1 MTEEIAFQDLS
12 IHEVDG
18 VIGIVNVE
26 KALNLAIRAESLEEI
41 KESWRKAIRDLPDVH
56 LWVVGS
62 IDSNPGLKARM
73 ARILRKSLDAAI
85 ALCEKFGEKGGKG
98 VLAYFEALEERTKED
113 PLATFPYD
121 VAWIESWVELHHP
134 RIQGGLAKLREG
146 DVEGA
151 VDEFRGRTGLRK
163 EPKGQIV
170 LSGEPFD
177 DLSIYEDAMTR
188 LSRGLELFA
197 SKKYPSRDD
206 ENADALMDARDCIQK
221 ARTIIGD
228 VRFESQK
235 PEVVARDRRHEWP
248 IEEEPAK

>member
-1 MTEEIAFQDLS
+1 MGGWQHRLESRPQGA
-12 IHEVDG
+12 HGPNPAEVAG
-18 VIGIVNVE
+18 RRN
-26 KALNLAIRAESLEEI
+26 R
-41 KESWRKAIRDLPDVH
+41 P
-56 LWVVGS
+56 
-62 IDSNPGLKARM
+62 
-73 ARILRKSLDAAI
+73 
-85 ALCEKFGEKGGKG
+85 LCEKFGKKGGKG

-206 ENADALMDARDCIQK
+206 ENADALMDARTASSMPERSSETFGSSLKIPMLGIRAGSMKDSDFADRVLAEMLAMSIAEK
-221 ARTIIGD
+221 GGEDASAELARSWA
-228 VRFESQK
+228 E
-235 PEVVARDRRHEWP
+235 ARREWAL
-248 IEEEPAK
+248 EEELANEETE